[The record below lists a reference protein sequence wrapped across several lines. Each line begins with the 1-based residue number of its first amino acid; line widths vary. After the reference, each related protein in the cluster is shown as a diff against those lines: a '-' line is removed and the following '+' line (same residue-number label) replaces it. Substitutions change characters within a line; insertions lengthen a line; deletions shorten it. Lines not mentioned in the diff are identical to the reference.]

1 MANWEVNKT
10 KRYNKP
16 IEEHDAQ
23 IRGQAFRIEASEGS
37 DKGVLYLWNDLRGY
51 ERIASGSV
59 VDLKR
64 QAEGMGKREARGVA
78 AIERRANY
86 SRPGEKDTMGW
97 QPETRKFNEIL
108 NQALAA
114 IRDGK
119 NPSSILSEASRA
131 AQQGA
136 FLTDGKIAANV
147 ARAIIALRSNKVDD
161 AIKNI
166 EFAQMQAFY
175 LFSRPGAK
183 ATFKVEDRFYF
194 GK

>member
-16 IEEHDAQ
+16 IEEHDAK

-59 VDLKR
+59 ADLKR

-86 SRPGEKDTMGW
+86 SRPGAKDTM
-97 QPETRKFNEIL
+97 
-108 NQALAA
+108 A
-114 IRDGK
+114 
-119 NPSSILSEASRA
+119 
-131 AQQGA
+131 
-136 FLTDGKIAANV
+136 
-147 ARAIIALRSNKVDD
+147 
-161 AIKNI
+161 
-166 EFAQMQAFY
+166 
-175 LFSRPGAK
+175 
-183 ATFKVEDRFYF
+183 VEDRFYF
-194 GK
+194 GKGRKAKFAWNDARGKTPEYAALMRWDRTSEALRSLSEKFAAANDKSYGQFMRAEDEAEARKIYAEAQAAARSYAKSLAALVSNI